1 MNKVS
6 RLTEKQI
13 EKLAVEIRTFL
24 LNHDMWADTTI
35 YFNGKCFST
44 YDKETGKFYY
54 NDPKHLVVI
63 EDEDPRDYFE
73 YVAEDHI
80 LSILHLITFMQFH
93 LLSQIQKFQCF
104 R

>member
-80 LSILHLITFMQFH
+80 LSM
-93 LLSQIQKFQCF
+93 S
-104 R
+104 